1 MPLECASMRSIAR
14 CVLPVLVGP
23 STAVTPAPRAR
34 TSRAE
39 WEENDI
45 DINNPADSYGNQVVT
60 RAIIRKSSI
69 PASCGGFL
77 VKHDLFR
84 KPVSIPDRGRGHA
97 FRDHALRWDVL

>member
-1 MPLECASMRSIAR
+1 MPLECASIRSVAR
-14 CVLPVLVGP
+14 CGLPVLAGP

-45 DINNPADSYGNQVVT
+45 DINNPVDSYGNQVVT

-77 VKHDLFR
+77 VKHDLFPKTGVHPR
-84 KPVSIPDRGRGHA
+84 SGSRTCFSGSCLEAGCG
-97 FRDHALRWDVL
+97 

>member
-34 TSRAE
+34 ASRAE

-45 DINNPADSYGNQVVT
+45 DIKNPAGSFGNQMMT
-60 RAIIRKSSI
+60 RAMIWKSLPTS
-69 PASCGGFL
+69 GDQG
-77 VKHDLFR
+77 
-84 KPVSIPDRGRGHA
+84 
-97 FRDHALRWDVL
+97 DVLGTEPWEAQSHGTSQPRYPTINPVNG